1 MSYVLDKVNKYIKE
15 TFDDLGLKNMSLK
28 LLIIILIGTILYFVV
43 FAMKTKTRYEQ
54 IRDLIEMENFQ
65 NKEDSRAEK
74 RERQK
79 DLLKKLNIDDNDI
92 EMVKKKKFKNMPL
105 SDKPSRIEIV
115 QSDDIYDKYYSS
127 VYDLVAFDLP
137 KVLYEHKY
145 IESLCKKIS
154 NNKRDI
160 NILDIGCGTGQ
171 HGKLLAKDYNYTGVD
186 RSKHMLNIAK
196 DKIDVS
202 AKIVL
207 SDANKL
213 SAAGEDTYNIIL
225 CLYFT
230 IYYFKDL
237 NKIFNNFSRWIKD
250 DGYLI
255 LHLVDKDLFD
265 PVLNPANPSLV
276 NSIQKY
282 SKNRITNSIINFNN
296 VTYISDFV
304 LKKNNIAEFQEVI
317 RFKDTNVE
325 RRQSHILYMY
335 TNKHFVNMAKKYG
348 FMLEEIKNLDN
359 VKFEHNYLFVFK
371 KVRKE

>member
-145 IESLCKKIS
+145 IES
-154 NNKRDI
+154 
-160 NILDIGCGTGQ
+160 
-171 HGKLLAKDYNYTGVD
+171 
-186 RSKHMLNIAK
+186 
-196 DKIDVS
+196 
-202 AKIVL
+202 
-207 SDANKL
+207 
-213 SAAGEDTYNIIL
+213 
-225 CLYFT
+225 
-230 IYYFKDL
+230 
-237 NKIFNNFSRWIKD
+237 
-250 DGYLI
+250 
-255 LHLVDKDLFD
+255 
-265 PVLNPANPSLV
+265 
-276 NSIQKY
+276 
-282 SKNRITNSIINFNN
+282 
-296 VTYISDFV
+296 
-304 LKKNNIAEFQEVI
+304 
-317 RFKDTNVE
+317 
-325 RRQSHILYMY
+325 
-335 TNKHFVNMAKKYG
+335 
-348 FMLEEIKNLDN
+348 
-359 VKFEHNYLFVFK
+359 
-371 KVRKE
+371 